1 MAVSG
6 TPNQA
11 EIDRLAKKLRDMPA
25 MEFVDFRP
33 LAVAEGAL
41 ILPEWKD
48 PDAAIQSLYMMFP
61 NDGSISATEYLKEA
75 KSKSAHCFVPP
86 EIGDGIDPALLES
99 AFLHPTMK
107 ARGELYKLV
116 GADTYQRLA
125 TAWGADASLRPG
137 KNPKAGASGTSEAD
151 IAADAAA
158 RKPKASNPW
167 SKAGWNITA
176 QGRLVSSL
184 GNEKATAIA
193 QAAGCRIGSTK
204 PNPDFA

>member
-41 ILPEWKD
+41 ISPEWKE

-61 NDGSISATEYLKEA
+61 NDGTISATEYLKEA
-75 KSKSAHCFVPP
+75 KSKAAHCFIPP

-99 AFLHPTMK
+99 AFGAHPTMK
-107 ARGELYKLV
+107 ARGELTNLV
-116 GADTYQRLA
+116 GVDACNKLA
-125 TAWGADASLRPG
+125 AAWGVTGFLKPG
-137 KNPKAGASGTSEAD
+137 KNPKAASANAAE
-151 IAADAAA
+151 IAAAAAA
-158 RKPKASNPW
+158 RKPKSSNPW

-184 GNEKATAIA
+184 GDEKATAIA
-193 QAAGCRIGSTK
+193 QAAGCKIGSTK